1 MPSPDKIRV
10 LIVDDIQEAR
20 DNIRRMLTFEQS
32 VEIVAAAKNGREAI
46 DMAVELKP
54 DVIIMDINMPD
65 MDGIAATEEI
75 RKKIPHIQIVIL
87 SVQSDP
93 SYMRR
98 AMLAGARD
106 FLTKPPMIEEL
117 AAAVKRAGTVA
128 ASEKARTIAAYPS
141 NVNEGGSSRPNIP
154 IQNGKIVTV
163 YSPKGGTGCSML
175 AVNLALALNG
185 PNTPTALVDC
195 SLQFGDVAVLLNQQ
209 GKNNLL
215 DLTSRVDEIDSDIV
229 HEVMVTHVQSG
240 IHILACPPR
249 PELAES
255 VTGDQFGKLLHFLTD
270 IYAYIV
276 VDTNSYLTE
285 PVQTA
290 LEYADAI
297 FLVTS
302 QEIPSIK
309 SCNLFL
315 TLADQTGLRERIHF
329 VMNRYDKRITIS
341 PEKVGESL
349 RQPIIGTIPFD
360 DKTVV
365 NSINRGIPFV
375 LENKVLPISKSILE
389 LAALVQKKSPVH
401 ESTMERELSG
411 KK

>member
-1 MPSPDKIRV
+1 MSSPDKIRV

-32 VEIVAAAKNGREAI
+32 VEIVGAAKNGREAI
-46 DMAVELKP
+46 DLAVELKP

-65 MDGIAATEEI
+65 MDGITATEEI
-75 RKKIPHIQIVIL
+75 RKKIPYLQIVIL

-93 SYMRR
+93 NYMRR

-117 AAAVKRAGTVA
+117 AAAVKRAGAVA
-128 ASEKARTIAAYPS
+128 ASEKTRTMTAYSSPG
-141 NVNEGGSSRPNIP
+141 NESSAGKPRISV
-154 IQNGKIVTV
+154 QNGKIITV
-163 YSPKGGTGCSML
+163 YSPKGGTGCSMV

-195 SLQFGDVAVLLNQQ
+195 SLQFGDVAVLMNQQ
-209 GKNNLL
+209 GKNSLL
-215 DLTSRVDEIDSDIV
+215 DLTSRVDEIDSEIV
-229 HEVMVTHVQSG
+229 QEVMVAHVQSG
-240 IHILACPPR
+240 LHLLACPPR

-255 VTGDQFGKLLHFLTD
+255 VNGEQFGKLLHFLTD

-285 PVQTA
+285 PVQTS
-290 LEYADAI
+290 LEYADTI
-297 FLVTS
+297 ILVTS

-315 TLADQTGLRERIHF
+315 TLADQSDLRSRIQF

-349 RQPIIGTIPFD
+349 RQPIVCAIPFD

-365 NSINRGIPFV
+365 NSINRGVPFII
-375 LENKVLPISKSILE
+375 ENKVLPVSKSILE
-389 LAALVQKKSPVH
+389 IAALVQKKSPLQ
-401 ESTMERELSG
+401 ESAMERESNA